1 MANSNLSAQQ
11 INRML
16 GNITFPNSLAKNGAI
31 QGTGNVNIFSFGEDQ
46 QQSKYYKKYE
56 IYESEEDLLALS
68 CAWYRIRNSST
79 DTNVAIRPSI
89 SKLLDRD
96 LFPLVTDE
104 DKALAGKVRDYYSKK
119 IMMLKLKNEHIS
131 NYTEDLNKFVHSDG
145 TKVVEQT
152 FGLAYRLPQFY
163 FYDVKIDEI
172 FRDKNKTVKK
182 GVIGRETKTLSYIDK
197 TVVDRKTCKRNE
209 YWFVDEDNKMTA
221 IYLDKNNTLI
231 NVWEQL
237 IQHPLKLEGLYYTK
251 NIRSSD
257 IGFYQL
263 EKYNLVI

>member
-1 MANSNLSAQQ
+1 MANTKLSAQQ
-11 INRML
+11 INKML

-31 QGTGNVNIFSFGEDQ
+31 QGTGNVNIFSLGEDQ

-68 CAWYRIRNSST
+68 CAWYRIRNTSK
-79 DTNVAIRPSI
+79 DANVGIRPTI

-104 DKALAGKVRDYYSKK
+104 DRELAGKVRDYYSKK

-131 NYTEDLNKFVHSDG
+131 NYTEDLNKFIHSDG

-163 FYDVKIDEI
+163 FYDMEIDKI
-172 FRDKNKTVKK
+172 FSGRKTVVSKNI
-182 GVIGRETKTLSYIDK
+182 IGNEVKTLSFISK
-197 TVVDRKTCKRNE
+197 TVLDRRSLKRNE
-209 YWFVDEDNKMTA
+209 YWFSDENNNVVA
-221 IYLDKNNTLI
+221 LYLDKNNPLTGI
-231 NVWEQL
+231 FEQL
-237 IQHPLKLEGLYYTK
+237 IQKPITLNGLYYAK
-251 NIRSSD
+251 RKHD
-257 IGFYQL
+257 IGFYQV
-263 EKYNLVI
+263 EKYDMIS